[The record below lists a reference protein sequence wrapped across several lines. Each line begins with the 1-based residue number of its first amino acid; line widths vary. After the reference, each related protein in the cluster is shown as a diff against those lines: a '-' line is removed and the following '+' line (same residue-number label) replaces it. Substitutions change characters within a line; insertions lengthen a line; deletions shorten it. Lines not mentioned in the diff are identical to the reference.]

1 MLHHCVHMFFLE
13 YTRLLIILLIC
24 TLYTVLIRGI
34 RFSQTATG
42 YRLYPYPDSK
52 MVVQN
57 PDLSEHNIRIAVR
70 VPPKFD
76 VWLTFK
82 MS

>member
-1 MLHHCVHMFFLE
+1 MFVCGIHASFHNITHM
-13 YTRLLIILLIC
+13 YIV
-24 TLYTVLIRGI
+24 LYTVYIRGI